1 MGNKTVLF
9 WPCFQEGRGSGD
21 ARLREQEPSLLC
33 GAHVLTFLY
42 PPRMSAPGAQ
52 RSVPVVFTP
61 GTSVLGQG
69 PAHSR

>member
-1 MGNKTVLF
+1 MPG
-9 WPCFQEGRGSGD
+9 PS
-21 ARLREQEPSLLC
+21 RLREQEPSPLC
-33 GAHVLTFLY
+33 GARVLTFLY